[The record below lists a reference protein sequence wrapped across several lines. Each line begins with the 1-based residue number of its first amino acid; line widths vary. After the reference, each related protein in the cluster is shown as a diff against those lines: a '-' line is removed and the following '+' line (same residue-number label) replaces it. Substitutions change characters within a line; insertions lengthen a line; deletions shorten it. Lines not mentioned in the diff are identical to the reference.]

1 MRAAAVVAL
10 LLHALPGAHGAANAT
25 FVRGDDRHVTY
36 DEAAAF
42 CTQIGATIASIH
54 SAAENALARTAC
66 GNNTCWL
73 GLAETG
79 GDAGTAAASQDWL
92 WQDPPAGQAAAPAYM
107 NWAAGEPDNNGALDF
122 TSAS

>member
-1 MRAAAVVAL
+1 MRATAVVAL
-10 LLHALPGAHGAANAT
+10 LLHALPGAHGAATT
-25 FVRGDDRHVTY
+25 FVRVPEDLAY
-36 DEAAAF
+36 AEAEAR
-42 CTQIGATIASIH
+42 CTQIGAAIASIH
-54 SAAENALARTAC
+54 SAAENELARTAC
-66 GNNTCWL
+66 GNSACWL

>member
-1 MRAAAVVAL
+1 MPEDLAYA
-10 LLHALPGAHGAANAT
+10 
-25 FVRGDDRHVTY
+25 
-36 DEAAAF
+36 EAEAR
-42 CTQIGATIASIH
+42 CTQIGAAIASIH

>member
-1 MRAAAVVAL
+1 M
-10 LLHALPGAHGAANAT
+10 LP
-25 FVRGDDRHVTY
+25 
-36 DEAAAF
+36 EP
-42 CTQIGATIASIH
+42 
-54 SAAENALARTAC
+54 AC
-66 GNNTCWL
+66 GNLTGCWR

-107 NWAAGEPDNNGALDF
+107 NWAAGEPDNNGDLDF